1 MAIII
6 TAKNMSGKLNY
17 VTKRRKQVMSEQ
29 QTTITAKSFIKPTA
43 ATTIGIY
50 SLLLLPR
57 AGDASQDSM

>member
-1 MAIII
+1 
-6 TAKNMSGKLNY
+6 MSGKLNY